1 MKFYITTA
9 IPYVNAP
16 PHIGHALDFLHADVV
31 ARHERLQGKEVF
43 FLTGTDDNGLKNY
56 QTALKL
62 GKNPQEFVDENSAIF
77 RDFLHKLNISNDD
90 FIRTTDR
97 DRHWPTAQKVW
108 RQLLASDD
116 LYRKTYKGFYCVPH
130 ESFHPESELANGEC
144 PDYPGRPLE
153 IVEEENYFFRL
164 SKYAED
170 LKRVISSGEFQI
182 FPESKKNEMLSL
194 IEQGLEDISFSRLR
208 ERVAWGIPVPDDP
221 EQVIYVWCDALTN
234 YLSGVEY
241 AQAGA
246 KFQKFWPPDL
256 QVVGKDIA
264 RFHALIWPA
273 MLLSAKLPLPKA
285 LLVHGF
291 ITSRGQKMSKSI
303 GNVVDPFL
311 YLEKYGAEPLRY
323 FLLREI
329 PATEDGDFTEAR
341 FLERYNSDLANG
353 LGNLTSRIL
362 TLGEKY
368 QREIELKTND
378 LEEDIQANLS
388 RYEDALSR
396 YQFHEVLSLTWQ
408 LISRLDSYLNEK
420 EPWKLLGLVDR
431 EEGIIDAVGHILS
444 SATITLASIS
454 WMIEP
459 FLPETSKE
467 ISRALQLDGVK
478 KEDWLSRKVEL
489 KKIEPLFPRIEKQN
503 DN

>member
-1 MKFYITTA
+1 MSKFYITTA
-9 IPYVNAP
+9 IPYVNGP

-31 ARHERLQGKEVF
+31 ARRERLQGKEVF

-116 LYRKTYKGFYCVPH
+116 LYKKDYKGFYCVPH
-130 ESFHPESELANGEC
+130 ESFHPEGELVNGEC

-164 SKYAED
+164 SKYSEN
-170 LKRVISSGEFQI
+170 LKQVISSGEFKI
-182 FPESKKNEMLSL
+182 FPEARKNEMLAL
-194 IEQGLEDISFSRLR
+194 IEQGLEDVSFSRLR

-221 EQVIYVWCDALTN
+221 EHVMYVWCEALTN

-246 KFQKFWPPDL
+246 KFQKFWPPDI

-291 ITSRGQKMSKSI
+291 ITSRGEKMSKSI
-303 GNVVDPFL
+303 GNVIDPFE
-311 YLEKYGAEPLRY
+311 YLNKYGVEPLRY

-329 PATEDGDFTEAR
+329 PTTEDGDFTETR

-353 LGNLTSRIL
+353 LGNLVSRTL
-362 TLGEKY
+362 TLAEKY

-378 LEEDIQANLS
+378 LESDIQANVA
-388 RYEDALSR
+388 RYEEVLSR
-396 YQFHEVLSLTWQ
+396 YQFHEALAATWQ
-408 LISRLDSYLNEK
+408 LASRLDSYLNEK
-420 EPWKLLGLVDR
+420 EPWKLLGLVDK
-431 EEGIIDAVGHILS
+431 EEGVIDAVGHILS
-444 SATITLASIS
+444 TSVLGLANVAL
-454 WMIEP
+454 MLVP
-459 FLPETSKE
+459 FLPETSKK
-467 ISRALQLDGVK
+467 ILHALELDSLK
-478 KEDWLSRKVEL
+478 KEGWLGRKIEL
-489 KKIEPLFPRIEKQN
+489 KKIEQLFPRLERIK
-503 DN
+503 